1 MASKAKKR
9 AVGNGIQRPLGAPGQ
24 REEEEEEEDE
34 VEDEEEDEDDSDEEE
49 DEVDEIVDEEVNI
62 EFEAYSISDNDYG
75 GIKKLL
81 QQVQSFQNFP
91 VCLLHLAGGI
101 SPFPGEWLLVPF
113 LLVPLLVTVLKFAVP
128 WSVFLCMWTPLS
140 SDLSYNS
147 HPNMVGSKTKI
158 IL

>member
-1 MASKAKKR
+1 MGPRKGWGKR
-9 AVGNGIQRPLGAPGQ
+9 KMHRM
-24 REEEEEEEDE
+24 
-34 VEDEEEDEDDSDEEE
+34 
-49 DEVDEIVDEEVNI
+49 EILPTPSVNLPVLTCFACYLQEVNI